1 MRYFTLLLSLVLA
14 LAATAAAAQSREW
27 TDHTGTYSLK
37 AELFGF
43 DDGNVIL
50 QREDG
55 DFGMLKV
62 DQLSPADRE
71 YLNSPEAG
79 EINRKNIRSAQV
91 WTTSSGLK
99 LSGRVVDYVR
109 AEVTVQRRRGRM
121 YVNDRVFDNLPE
133 PYRKLLP
140 EVIEYFDGVQ
150 IPDDRALQQW
160 LLSLRG
166 QPRTFLIEGVILEWE
181 NGDEYAIPFFAFSE
195 QDRAWLKQGWAE
207 WLAAQYD
214 QKERDD
220 LAFRLEAY
228 AAAHLQNQKISHQ
241 IALMNLNL
249 QAIQAGLTSAWEVTL
264 RPVTGNPRPPRWV
277 VVLGRDSRE
286 ATLAALQQNPGY
298 VAGPV
303 RRVSH

>member
-1 MRYFTLLLSLVLA
+1 MSCYSVLVSLVLA
-14 LAATAAAAQSREW
+14 LTAANAAAQAREW
-27 TDHTGTYSLK
+27 TDETGTYSIE

-43 DDGNVIL
+43 DDENIIL
-50 QREDG
+50 QRDDG
-55 DFGMLKV
+55 QLGMLKI
-62 DQLSPADRE
+62 DQLSAANRE
-71 YLNSPEAG
+71 YLNSQEAG
-79 EINRKNIRSAQV
+79 EINRKNIRSGQV
-91 WTTSSGLK
+91 WTTASGLN

-109 AEVTVQRRRGRM
+109 GEVTVQRRRGRM

-150 IPDDRALQQW
+150 IPDDRALREW

-181 NGDEYAIPFFAFSE
+181 NGDEYAVPFFAFSE

-207 WLAAQYD
+207 WLAAQHDYE
-214 QKERDD
+214 QRDE

-228 AAAHLQNQKISHQ
+228 AAAHRRNQKISHQ

-249 QAIQAGLTSAWEVTL
+249 QAVQAGLGSAWEVTL
-264 RPVTGNPRPPRWV
+264 HPVMGNPRPPRWV
-277 VVLGRDSRE
+277 VVLGRDSQE
-286 ATLAALQQNPGY
+286 ATVAALQQNPGY
-298 VAGPV
+298 VARSV